1 MEAVIPNMRFL
12 KKTVFE
18 VQFGTELG
26 EIKTSTNKMLEALKV
41 LLLAS
46 FIIKNKTN
54 PLQIIFV
61 LDLILV
67 IPRCRIV

>member
-1 MEAVIPNMRFL
+1 
-12 KKTVFE
+12 
-18 VQFGTELG
+18 
-26 EIKTSTNKMLEALKV
+26 MLEALKV

-46 FIIKNKTN
+46 FIIKKKN

-67 IPRCRIV
+67 IPRCRIVWLQILELLFLYYSPI

>member
-1 MEAVIPNMRFL
+1 
-12 KKTVFE
+12 
-18 VQFGTELG
+18 
-26 EIKTSTNKMLEALKV
+26 MLEALKV

-46 FIIKNKTN
+46 FIIKKKKN

-67 IPRCRIV
+67 IPRCRIVWLQILELLFLYYSPI